1 LKIFKQG
8 QEMNFKDKLQEA
20 YRQGYQNALSEQEQ
34 LPSMTP
40 ALIRKTIKDITG
52 QGPKKIAKRFLKGK
66 GLPIGMRPKFTKQQK
81 KELSDLLKIIFPDS
95 ALPDVPGPFIS
106 VIRGIMLKLLTG
118 QPLTFLE
125 NQILIFLNIDL
136 KGLIPVVEDA
146 LNDLFDDLPDDP

>member
-1 LKIFKQG
+1 
-8 QEMNFKDKLQEA
+8 MNFKDKLQEA

-40 ALIRKTIKDITG
+40 ATPALIRKTIKDITG

-66 GLPIGMRPKFTKQQK
+66 GLPTGMRPKFTKQQK
-81 KELSDLLKIIFPDS
+81 KELSDLLKIIFPNS
-95 ALPDVPGPFIS
+95 ALPAVPGPFLS
-106 VIRGIMLKLLTG
+106 VLRGIMLKLLTG

-125 NQILIFLNIDL
+125 NQILKLLNIDL
-136 KGLIPVVEDA
+136 KDLIPDVEDA

>member
-1 LKIFKQG
+1 
-8 QEMNFKDKLQEA
+8 MNFKDKLQEA

-40 ALIRKTIKDITG
+40 ATPALIRKTIKDITG
-52 QGPKKIAKRFLKGK
+52 QGPKKIAKRLLKGK
-66 GLPIGMRPKFTKQQK
+66 GLPTGMRPKFTKQQK

-95 ALPDVPGPFIS
+95 ALPDVPGPFLS
-106 VIRGIMLKLLTG
+106 VLRGIMLKLLTG

-125 NQILIFLNIDL
+125 NQILKLLNIDL
-136 KGLIPVVEDA
+136 KDLIPDVEDA